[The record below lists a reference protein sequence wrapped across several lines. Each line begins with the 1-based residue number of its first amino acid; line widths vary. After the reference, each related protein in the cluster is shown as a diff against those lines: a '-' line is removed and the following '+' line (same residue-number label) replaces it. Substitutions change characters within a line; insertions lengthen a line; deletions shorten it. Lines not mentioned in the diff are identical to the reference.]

1 MNNKGFTMVEL
12 VATIALLS
20 VIMIISFVS
29 INAVI
34 DSSEI
39 NECNALVS
47 NIKSATKEYFSDNR
61 YNLDNISGY
70 KVDNND
76 KKYEVNVSVLT
87 SNNYLTDDIV
97 NPFDDEKLSNDDIK
111 ISVELNDNYTIK
123 KIVVKNSSNN
133 EVVCDNEEW

>member
-34 DSSEI
+34 DNSEI

-76 KKYEVNVSVLT
+76 KKYEINVSVLT
-87 SNNYLTDDIV
+87 SNNYLTSDIV
-97 NPFDDEKLSNDDIK
+97 NPFDDEKLNTDDIK
-111 ISVELNDNYTIK
+111 INVELNDNYTIK
-123 KIVVKNSSNN
+123 EIIVKNSSNN
-133 EVVCDNEEW
+133 EVVCENEMW

>member
-34 DSSEI
+34 DNSEI

-87 SNNYLTDDIV
+87 SNNYLTSDIV
-97 NPFDDEKLSNDDIK
+97 NPFDDEKLNTDDIK
-111 ISVELNDNYTIK
+111 INVELNDNYTIK
-123 KIVVKNSSNN
+123 EIIVKNSSNN
-133 EVVCDNEEW
+133 EVVCENEMW